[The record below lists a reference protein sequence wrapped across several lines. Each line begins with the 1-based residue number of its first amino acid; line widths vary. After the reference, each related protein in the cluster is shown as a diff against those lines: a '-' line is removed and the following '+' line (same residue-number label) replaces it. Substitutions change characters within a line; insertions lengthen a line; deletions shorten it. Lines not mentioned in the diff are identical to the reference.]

1 MINKLEISNFKL
13 HDHTKIEV
21 GGLTIFTGMNGMGKS
36 SIIQSLLLLRQSFF
50 MNDLESGLNLKGDLC
65 DLGISGELAC
75 QSSKEHSL
83 RLEMNFDDQP
93 HLNYTFNYPDDILD
107 TFLLGDKNN
116 VVDKNTL
123 SAYSLFNDK
132 FQYLSAFRF
141 GPQKSYNRDTSLVV
155 TKKQISKIMGQCE
168 YAIHY
173 LEQYKNEQI
182 PLTKLGIE
190 ADGEVTKDYRLS
202 VQVERW
208 MRKISPNIKI
218 NIEQSGEDFRL
229 KYKFNREE
237 NTITEEVSALN
248 TGFGITYVLPILIAV
263 LSASKGA
270 LIIIENPEAHI
281 HPKGQAV
288 LMELI
293 AKAVKNGVQIIIES
307 HSDHIINGS
316 LVAVNKGWIPSHL
329 LSIYYFERDEHEH
342 TAISHHLEITPTG
355 CIKRPP
361 QGFFDQID
369 IDLKILTDKPA
380 GVKLAG
386 CHAKVQAPGF
396 HKCGPCFLM

>member
-316 LVAVNKGWIPSHL
+316 LVAVNKGWDFASRIVFCARIVIPKTRIRHCL
-329 LSIYYFERDEHEH
+329 FR
-342 TAISHHLEITPTG
+342 
-355 CIKRPP
+355 
-361 QGFFDQID
+361 
-369 IDLKILTDKPA
+369 
-380 GVKLAG
+380 
-386 CHAKVQAPGF
+386 
-396 HKCGPCFLM
+396 